1 LALEISL
8 YTFLQILSVRPFEK
22 TQISSAFLDID
33 DTFATTISSNLKFP
47 RFCSDHM
54 AANSL

>member
-1 LALEISL
+1 MSHVRISPAPEDIA
-8 YTFLQILSVRPFEK
+8 TVR
-22 TQISSAFLDID
+22 IASS
-33 DTFATTISSNLKFP
+33 LKFP